1 MNMHRLGFTLMEL
14 LVVLALTS
22 ILMTAVGGVLWQV
35 SRGVGHAE
43 QARTEALSIHTALE
57 QFSKDIYAYKSDY
70 ASLADTELSF
80 YIFKDD
86 VESFTPSG
94 SIHAVK
100 YRVETKDGITSLKR
114 TIRPL
119 SLAVNPITSILWSAP
134 NPEGK
139 PLVFFGHRNAHTF
152 LPLWN
157 NDKASPLGVKLTI
170 KDSQDAEW
178 YRTVPILTGQEERL

>member
-1 MNMHRLGFTLMEL
+1 MRIHKAGFTLMEL

-22 ILMTAVGGVLWQV
+22 ILMTAIGGVLWQV

-43 QARTEALSIHTALE
+43 QARTEALNIHVALE
-57 QFSKDIYAYKSDY
+57 QFSQDVYAYKSDY

-80 YIFKDD
+80 HIMKDD
-86 VESFTPSG
+86 VDSLVPHG
-94 SIHAVK
+94 SLHAIK
-100 YRVETKDGITSLKR
+100 YTVETEDGVTSLKR

-119 SLAVNPITSILWSAP
+119 SLGVNPITSILWSAP
-134 NPEGK
+134 NPEEK

-157 NDKASPLGVKLTI
+157 NERKSPLGVKLTI
-170 KDSQDAEW
+170 TDANGEEW
-178 YRTVPILTGQEERL
+178 YRTVPILTGHGERL